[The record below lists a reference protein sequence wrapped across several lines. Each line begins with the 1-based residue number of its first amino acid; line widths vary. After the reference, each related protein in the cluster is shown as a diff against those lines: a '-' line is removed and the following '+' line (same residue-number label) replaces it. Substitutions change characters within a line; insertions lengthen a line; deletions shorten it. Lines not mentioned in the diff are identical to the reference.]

1 MPAVK
6 TLSDLNPTFTK
17 MGTAAQKAA
26 AAGVRASTERLA
38 RFVDAAG
45 ARHHIKGRN
54 GQRIKLGAKVD
65 VRGYNNASN
74 KVVWTGAVRGVPEGF
89 WHIVTYGSGPHLI
102 TRRGT
107 RTTKSGRTVVTTSR
121 GSGVL
126 KKFADGHTFGE
137 LKPMGIPSPIG
148 PRFAVIHPGH
158 GSQGNPWDAAMSL
171 GKPVVAQTVAYEQTK
186 ALTQAFLKAA

>member
-1 MPAVK
+1 MPAVR

-17 MGTAAQKAA
+17 MGTAAQKAN
-26 AAGVRASTERLA
+26 AAGVRASTEKLA

-54 GQRIKLGAKVD
+54 GQRITLSAKVD
-65 VRGYNNASN
+65 VRGFNSQAN

-107 RTTKSGRTVVTTSR
+107 RPTRSGRTVVTTSR
-121 GSGVL
+121 GKGAM
-126 KKFADGHTFGE
+126 KKFAEGHTFGE

-148 PRFAVIHPGH
+148 PRYHVIHPGH
-158 GSQGNPWDAAMSL
+158 GPQGDPWALAMAL
-171 GKPVVAQTVAYEQTK
+171 GKPAVAETVAYEQQK
-186 ALTQAFLKAA
+186 ALTRAFLHAA